1 MRALYDEA
9 LAGLGTGYESLTV
22 ATRLGETHVL
32 ALGSEDAPPAVPM
45 LRIIADGDDV
55 RLRSGPGSG
64 YDTVARIP
72 NGCLVESTGPPDFGW
87 LPIRWRQDEGWIY
100 GGYVEHADPG
110 EADCQ

>member
-1 MRALYDEA
+1 MRWVILGVCLG
-9 LAGLGTGYESLTV
+9 LAPGCE
-22 ATRLGETHVL
+22 GELDSHDPGMTI
-32 ALGSEDAPPAVPM
+32 AREDAPPAVPM